1 MKKFLLMTAAVL
13 ITACQGG
20 IGGDEEALEVAERWG
35 EAWFNCDYH
44 DAANYC
50 TPESEQWLR
59 MAASNTTD
67 EELQLLRDTESG
79 AQADADDYFT
89 IANDTLRI
97 VTLHVSHA
105 LTLPA
110 LGKKASLLD
119 DAEYHITVVKRN
131 GQWKV
136 RMEGL
141 PRSEKQ
147 NHD

>member
-44 DAANYC
+44 DAADYC

-105 LTLPA
+105 LP
-110 LGKKASLLD
+110 
-119 DAEYHITVVKRN
+119 RF
-131 GQWKV
+131 
-136 RMEGL
+136 GL
-141 PRSEKQ
+141 PRPPHSSCHPHAFCGAHSLPHLQE
-147 NHD
+147 